1 MDKLR
6 NILDTIYNTEH
17 GMLYFYLILGV
28 IALIFV
34 VLIIITIVKAKKEDK
49 ILQEVEKNNPA
60 LKSEPQEEVK
70 EPVKVELKEKSK
82 EEIKEE
88 SKEENKEEPEEEYE
102 PEYFSETQ
110 IFNKVLMDTNNY
122 NNNEDLTPS
131 PVQNEEIPLTIPE
144 TNELNKSETN
154 DSVYLEPVKED
165 SEDKSIGELFTEE
178 LPVVYP
184 KMTEEEL
191 NKEESKEEIK
201 EESKEETKEESKEE
215 TKEETPLITD
225 TPVVL
230 AEPKEENKELTN
242 TQSIHISNDEIKA
255 RLAKLKNLKREEPA
269 PAEKEIP
276 LEQSDTGLI
285 NIMSNAGINDDMELP
300 AIKEAH
306 NTEEIDTNKTI

>member
-17 GMLYFYLILGV
+17 GMLYFYLILGA

-49 ILQEVEKNNPA
+49 ILKEVEKNNPA

-70 EPVKVELKEKSK
+70 EPVKVELKEEPT

-88 SKEENKEEPEEEYE
+88 QEEYE
-102 PEYFSETQ
+102 PEYYSETQ

-122 NNNEDLTPS
+122 NNNKDLTPS

-144 TNELNKSETN
+144 TNELNKPETN

-165 SEDKSIGELFTEE
+165 LEDKSIGELFTEE
-178 LPVVYP
+178 LPVIYP
-184 KMTEEEL
+184 EMNEEEL
-191 NKEESKEEIK
+191 NKEE
-201 EESKEETKEESKEE
+201 
-215 TKEETPLITD
+215 TPVIQD
-225 TPVVL
+225 TPVVPE
-230 AEPKEENKELTN
+230 EPKEEKKENKELTN

-255 RLAKLKNLKREEPA
+255 RLAKLKNLKKEEPA

-300 AIKEAH
+300 AIKEAC

>member
-1 MDKLR
+1 MTKMDKLR

-70 EPVKVELKEKSK
+70 EPVKVELKEESK
-82 EEIKEE
+82 EEI
-88 SKEENKEEPEEEYE
+88 KEEPEEEYE

-201 EESKEETKEESKEE
+201 EKEET
-215 TKEETPLITD
+215 
-225 TPVVL
+225 
-230 AEPKEENKELTN
+230 KELTN

-255 RLAKLKNLKREEPA
+255 RLAKLKNLKKEEPA

-285 NIMSNAGINDDMELP
+285 NIMSNAGINDDIELP

>member
-49 ILQEVEKNNPA
+49 ILKEVEKNNPA
-60 LKSEPQEEVK
+60 LKSESQEEVK
-70 EPVKVELKEKSK
+70 EPVKVELKEEPT

-88 SKEENKEEPEEEYE
+88 QEEYE
-102 PEYFSETQ
+102 PEYYSETQ

-122 NNNEDLTPS
+122 NNNKDLTPS

-144 TNELNKSETN
+144 TNELNKPETN

-165 SEDKSIGELFTEE
+165 LEDKSIGELFTEE
-178 LPVVYP
+178 LPVIYP
-184 KMTEEEL
+184 EMTEEEL
-191 NKEESKEEIK
+191 NKEEPQ
-201 EESKEETKEESKEE
+201 
-215 TKEETPLITD
+215 EETPVIQD
-225 TPVVL
+225 TPVVPE
-230 AEPKEENKELTN
+230 EPKEENKELTN

-255 RLAKLKNLKREEPA
+255 RLAKLKNLKKEEPA

-300 AIKEAH
+300 AIKEAR

>member
-17 GMLYFYLILGV
+17 GMLYFYLILGA

-49 ILQEVEKNNPA
+49 ILKEVEKNNPA
-60 LKSEPQEEVK
+60 LKREPQEEVK
-70 EPVKVELKEKSK
+70 EAVKVELKEEPT

-88 SKEENKEEPEEEYE
+88 QEEYE
-102 PEYFSETQ
+102 PEYYSETQ

-144 TNELNKSETN
+144 TNELNKPETN

-165 SEDKSIGELFTEE
+165 LEDKSIGELFTEE
-178 LPVVYP
+178 LPVIYP
-184 KMTEEEL
+184 EMTEEEL
-191 NKEESKEEIK
+191 NKEE
-201 EESKEETKEESKEE
+201 TQ
-215 TKEETPLITD
+215 EETPVIQD
-225 TPVVL
+225 TPVVP
-230 AEPKEENKELTN
+230 EKPKEEKEENKELTN

-255 RLAKLKNLKREEPA
+255 RLAKLKNLKKEEPA

-300 AIKEAH
+300 AIKEAR

>member
-17 GMLYFYLILGV
+17 GMLYFYLILGA

-49 ILQEVEKNNPA
+49 ILKEVEKNNPA

-70 EPVKVELKEKSK
+70 EPVKVELKEEPT

-88 SKEENKEEPEEEYE
+88 QEEYE
-102 PEYFSETQ
+102 PEYYSETQ

-144 TNELNKSETN
+144 TNELNKPETN

-165 SEDKSIGELFTEE
+165 LEDKSIGELFTEE
-178 LPVVYP
+178 LPVIYP
-184 KMTEEEL
+184 EMTEEEL
-191 NKEESKEEIK
+191 NKEEPQ
-201 EESKEETKEESKEE
+201 
-215 TKEETPLITD
+215 EETPVIQD
-225 TPVVL
+225 TPVVP
-230 AEPKEENKELTN
+230 EKPKEEKEENKELTN

-255 RLAKLKNLKREEPA
+255 RLAKLKNLKKEEPA

-300 AIKEAH
+300 AIKESR

>member
-70 EPVKVELKEKSK
+70 EPVKVELKEEPK

-88 SKEENKEEPEEEYE
+88 SKEENKEESEEEYE

-154 DSVYLEPVKED
+154 DSVYLEPVKD
-165 SEDKSIGELFTEE
+165 DHEDKSIGELFTEE

-191 NKEESKEEIK
+191 NKEESKEE
-201 EESKEETKEESKEE
+201 

-225 TPVVL
+225 TPIVL

-255 RLAKLKNLKREEPA
+255 RLAKLKNLKKEEPA

>member
-17 GMLYFYLILGV
+17 GMLYFYLILGA

-49 ILQEVEKNNPA
+49 ILKEVEKNNPA

-70 EPVKVELKEKSK
+70 EPVKVELKEEPT

-88 SKEENKEEPEEEYE
+88 QEEYE
-102 PEYFSETQ
+102 PEYYSETQ

-144 TNELNKSETN
+144 TNELNKPETN

-165 SEDKSIGELFTEE
+165 LEDKSIGELFTEE
-178 LPVVYP
+178 LPVIYP
-184 KMTEEEL
+184 EMTEEEL
-191 NKEESKEEIK
+191 NKEETQ
-201 EESKEETKEESKEE
+201 EETSV
-215 TKEETPLITD
+215 IQD
-225 TPVVL
+225 TPVVPE
-230 AEPKEENKELTN
+230 EPKEENKENKELTN

-255 RLAKLKNLKREEPA
+255 RLAKLKNLKKEEPA

-300 AIKEAH
+300 AIKESR
-306 NTEEIDTNKTI
+306 NPEEIDTNKTI

>member
-17 GMLYFYLILGV
+17 GMLYFYLILGA

-49 ILQEVEKNNPA
+49 ILKEVEKNNPA

-70 EPVKVELKEKSK
+70 ESVKVELKEEPT

-88 SKEENKEEPEEEYE
+88 QEEYE
-102 PEYFSETQ
+102 PEYYSETQ

-144 TNELNKSETN
+144 TNELNKPETN
-154 DSVYLEPVKED
+154 DSVYIEPVKED
-165 SEDKSIGELFTEE
+165 LEDKSIGELFTEE
-178 LPVVYP
+178 LPVIYP
-184 KMTEEEL
+184 EMTEEEL
-191 NKEESKEEIK
+191 NKEE
-201 EESKEETKEESKEE
+201 TQ
-215 TKEETPLITD
+215 EETPVIQD

-230 AEPKEENKELTN
+230 EEPKEEKEENKELTN

-255 RLAKLKNLKREEPA
+255 RLAKLKNLKKEEPA

-300 AIKEAH
+300 AIKEAR

>member
-17 GMLYFYLILGV
+17 GMLYFYLILGA

-49 ILQEVEKNNPA
+49 ILKEVEKNNPA

-70 EPVKVELKEKSK
+70 EPVKVELKEEPT
-82 EEIKEE
+82 EEIKE
-88 SKEENKEEPEEEYE
+88 KQEEYE
-102 PEYFSETQ
+102 PEYYSETQ

-144 TNELNKSETN
+144 TNELNKPETN

-165 SEDKSIGELFTEE
+165 LEDKSIGELFTEE
-178 LPVVYP
+178 LPVIYP
-184 KMTEEEL
+184 EMTEEEL
-191 NKEESKEEIK
+191 NKEETQ
-201 EESKEETKEESKEE
+201 EETSV
-215 TKEETPLITD
+215 IQD
-225 TPVVL
+225 TPVVP
-230 AEPKEENKELTN
+230 EKPKEEKEENKELTN

-255 RLAKLKNLKREEPA
+255 RLAKLKNLKKEEPA

-300 AIKEAH
+300 AIKEAR

>member
-60 LKSEPQEEVK
+60 LKSESQEEVK
-70 EPVKVELKEKSK
+70 EPVKVELKEESK
-82 EEIKEE
+82 EEI
-88 SKEENKEEPEEEYE
+88 KEEPEEEYE

-154 DSVYLEPVKED
+154 DSVYLEPVKEA

-191 NKEESKEEIK
+191 NKEESKEE
-201 EESKEETKEESKEE
+201 

-230 AEPKEENKELTN
+230 AEPKEETKELTN

-255 RLAKLKNLKREEPA
+255 RLAKLKNLKKEEPA

-285 NIMSNAGINDDMELP
+285 NIMSNAGINDDIELP

>member
-17 GMLYFYLILGV
+17 GMLYLYLILGV

-49 ILQEVEKNNPA
+49 ILKEVEKNNPA

-70 EPVKVELKEKSK
+70 EPVKVELKEEPT

-88 SKEENKEEPEEEYE
+88 QEEYE
-102 PEYFSETQ
+102 PEYYSETQ

-122 NNNEDLTPS
+122 NNNKDLTPS

-144 TNELNKSETN
+144 TNELNKPETN

-165 SEDKSIGELFTEE
+165 LEDKSIGELFTEE
-178 LPVVYP
+178 LPVIYP
-184 KMTEEEL
+184 EITEEEL
-191 NKEESKEEIK
+191 NKEE
-201 EESKEETKEESKEE
+201 TQ
-215 TKEETPLITD
+215 EETPVIQD
-225 TPVVL
+225 TPVVPE
-230 AEPKEENKELTN
+230 EPKEENKELTN

-255 RLAKLKNLKREEPA
+255 RLAKLKNLKKEEPA

-300 AIKEAH
+300 AIKEAR

>member
-1 MDKLR
+1 MTKMDKLR

-49 ILQEVEKNNPA
+49 ILKEVEKNNPA

-70 EPVKVELKEKSK
+70 EPVKVELKEEPT

-88 SKEENKEEPEEEYE
+88 QEEEYE
-102 PEYFSETQ
+102 PEYYSETQ

-144 TNELNKSETN
+144 TNELNKPETN

-165 SEDKSIGELFTEE
+165 LEDKSIGELFTEE
-178 LPVVYP
+178 LPVIYP
-184 KMTEEEL
+184 EMTEEEL
-191 NKEESKEEIK
+191 NKEEPQEE
-201 EESKEETKEESKEE
+201 
-215 TKEETPLITD
+215 PQQ
-225 TPVVL
+225 
-230 AEPKEENKELTN
+230 ENKV
-242 TQSIHISNDEIKA
+242 
-255 RLAKLKNLKREEPA
+255 
-269 PAEKEIP
+269 
-276 LEQSDTGLI
+276 
-285 NIMSNAGINDDMELP
+285 
-300 AIKEAH
+300 EA
-306 NTEEIDTNKTI
+306 

>member
-17 GMLYFYLILGV
+17 GMLYFYLILGA

-49 ILQEVEKNNPA
+49 ILKEVEKNNPA

-70 EPVKVELKEKSK
+70 EPVKVELKEEPT

-88 SKEENKEEPEEEYE
+88 QEEYE
-102 PEYFSETQ
+102 PEYYSETQ

-144 TNELNKSETN
+144 TNELNKPETN

-165 SEDKSIGELFTEE
+165 LEDKSIGELFTEE
-178 LPVVYP
+178 LPVIYP
-184 KMTEEEL
+184 EMNEEEL
-191 NKEESKEEIK
+191 NKEE
-201 EESKEETKEESKEE
+201 
-215 TKEETPLITD
+215 TPVIQD
-225 TPVVL
+225 TPVVP
-230 AEPKEENKELTN
+230 EKPKEEKEENKELTN

-255 RLAKLKNLKREEPA
+255 RLAKLKNLKKEEPA

-300 AIKEAH
+300 AIKESR

>member
-17 GMLYFYLILGV
+17 GMLYFYLILGA

-49 ILQEVEKNNPA
+49 ILKEVEKNNPA

-70 EPVKVELKEKSK
+70 EPVKVELKEEPT

-88 SKEENKEEPEEEYE
+88 QEEYE
-102 PEYFSETQ
+102 PEYYSETQ

-144 TNELNKSETN
+144 TNELNKPETN

-165 SEDKSIGELFTEE
+165 LEDKSIGELFTEE
-178 LPVVYP
+178 LPVIYP
-184 KMTEEEL
+184 KMNEEEL
-191 NKEESKEEIK
+191 NKEE
-201 EESKEETKEESKEE
+201 TQ
-215 TKEETPLITD
+215 EETPVIQD
-225 TPVVL
+225 TPVVPE
-230 AEPKEENKELTN
+230 EPKEENKENKELTN

-255 RLAKLKNLKREEPA
+255 RLAKLKNLKKEEPA

-300 AIKEAH
+300 AIKEAR

>member
-17 GMLYFYLILGV
+17 GMLYFYLILGA

-49 ILQEVEKNNPA
+49 ILKEVEKNNPA

-70 EPVKVELKEKSK
+70 EPVKVELKEEPT

-88 SKEENKEEPEEEYE
+88 QEEYE
-102 PEYFSETQ
+102 PEYYSETQ

-122 NNNEDLTPS
+122 NNNKDLTPS

-144 TNELNKSETN
+144 TNELNKPETN

-165 SEDKSIGELFTEE
+165 LEDKSIGELFTEE
-178 LPVVYP
+178 LPVIYP
-184 KMTEEEL
+184 EMTEEEL
-191 NKEESKEEIK
+191 NKEE
-201 EESKEETKEESKEE
+201 TQ
-215 TKEETPLITD
+215 EETPVIQD
-225 TPVVL
+225 TPVVPE
-230 AEPKEENKELTN
+230 EPKEENKELTN

-255 RLAKLKNLKREEPA
+255 RLAKLKNLKKEEPA

-300 AIKEAH
+300 AIKEAR

>member
-70 EPVKVELKEKSK
+70 EPVKVELKEESK
-82 EEIKEE
+82 EEI
-88 SKEENKEEPEEEYE
+88 KEEPEEEYE

-191 NKEESKEEIK
+191 NKEESKEE
-201 EESKEETKEESKEE
+201 TKEESKEE
-215 TKEETPLITD
+215 IKEETPLLTD

-230 AEPKEENKELTN
+230 DEPKEENKELTN

-255 RLAKLKNLKREEPA
+255 RLAKLKNLKKEEPA

>member
-1 MDKLR
+1 MTKMDKLR

-17 GMLYFYLILGV
+17 GMLYFYLILGA

-49 ILQEVEKNNPA
+49 ILKEVEKNNPA

-70 EPVKVELKEKSK
+70 EPVKVELKEEPT

-88 SKEENKEEPEEEYE
+88 QEEYE
-102 PEYFSETQ
+102 PEYYSETQ

-144 TNELNKSETN
+144 TNELNKPEIN

-165 SEDKSIGELFTEE
+165 LEDKSIGELFTEE
-178 LPVVYP
+178 LPVIYP
-184 KMTEEEL
+184 EMTEEEL
-191 NKEESKEEIK
+191 NKEE
-201 EESKEETKEESKEE
+201 TQ
-215 TKEETPLITD
+215 EETPVIQD
-225 TPVVL
+225 TPVVP
-230 AEPKEENKELTN
+230 EKPKEEKEENKELTN

-255 RLAKLKNLKREEPA
+255 RLAKLKNLKKEEPA

-300 AIKEAH
+300 AIKEAR

>member
-49 ILQEVEKNNPA
+49 ILKEVEKNNPA
-60 LKSEPQEEVK
+60 LKSESQEEVK
-70 EPVKVELKEKSK
+70 EPVKVELKEEPT

-88 SKEENKEEPEEEYE
+88 QEEYE
-102 PEYFSETQ
+102 PEYYSETQ

-122 NNNEDLTPS
+122 NNNKDLTPS

-144 TNELNKSETN
+144 TNELNKPETN

-165 SEDKSIGELFTEE
+165 LEDKSIGELFTEE
-178 LPVVYP
+178 LPVIYP
-184 KMTEEEL
+184 EMTEEEL
-191 NKEESKEEIK
+191 NKEE
-201 EESKEETKEESKEE
+201 TQ
-215 TKEETPLITD
+215 EETPVIQD
-225 TPVVL
+225 TPVVPE
-230 AEPKEENKELTN
+230 EPKEEKKENKELTN

-255 RLAKLKNLKREEPA
+255 RLAKLKNLKKEEPA

-300 AIKEAH
+300 AIKEAR

>member
-17 GMLYFYLILGV
+17 GMLYFYLILGI

-49 ILQEVEKNNPA
+49 ILKEVEKNNPA

-70 EPVKVELKEKSK
+70 EHVKVELKEEPT
-82 EEIKEE
+82 EEIK
-88 SKEENKEEPEEEYE
+88 EEYE
-102 PEYFSETQ
+102 PEYYSETQ

-122 NNNEDLTPS
+122 NNNKDLTPS

-144 TNELNKSETN
+144 TNELNKPETN

-165 SEDKSIGELFTEE
+165 LEDKSIGELFTEE
-178 LPVVYP
+178 LPVIYP
-184 KMTEEEL
+184 EMTEEEL
-191 NKEESKEEIK
+191 NKEE
-201 EESKEETKEESKEE
+201 TQ
-215 TKEETPLITD
+215 EETPVIQD
-225 TPVVL
+225 TPVVPE
-230 AEPKEENKELTN
+230 EPKEENKELTN

-255 RLAKLKNLKREEPA
+255 RLAKLKNLKKEETA

-300 AIKEAH
+300 AIKEAR

>member
-1 MDKLR
+1 MDKLK

-17 GMLYFYLILGV
+17 GMLYFYLILGA

-49 ILQEVEKNNPA
+49 ILKEVEKNNPA

-70 EPVKVELKEKSK
+70 EPVKVELKEEPT

-88 SKEENKEEPEEEYE
+88 QEEYE
-102 PEYFSETQ
+102 PEYYSETQ

-144 TNELNKSETN
+144 TNELNKPETN

-165 SEDKSIGELFTEE
+165 LEDKSIGELFTEE
-178 LPVVYP
+178 LPVIYP
-184 KMTEEEL
+184 EMTEEEL
-191 NKEESKEEIK
+191 NKEE
-201 EESKEETKEESKEE
+201 TQ
-215 TKEETPLITD
+215 EETPVIQD
-225 TPVVL
+225 TPVVPE
-230 AEPKEENKELTN
+230 EPKEEKKENKELTN

-255 RLAKLKNLKREEPA
+255 RLAKLKNLKKEEPA

-300 AIKEAH
+300 AIKESR

>member
-49 ILQEVEKNNPA
+49 ILKEVEKNNPA

-70 EPVKVELKEKSK
+70 EPVKVELKEEPT

-88 SKEENKEEPEEEYE
+88 QEEYE
-102 PEYFSETQ
+102 PEYYSETQ

-144 TNELNKSETN
+144 TNELNKPETN

-165 SEDKSIGELFTEE
+165 LEDKSIGELFTEE
-178 LPVVYP
+178 LPVIYP
-184 KMTEEEL
+184 EMTEEEL
-191 NKEESKEEIK
+191 NKEETQ
-201 EESKEETKEESKEE
+201 EETSV
-215 TKEETPLITD
+215 IQD
-225 TPVVL
+225 TPVVP
-230 AEPKEENKELTN
+230 EKPKEEKEENKELTN

-255 RLAKLKNLKREEPA
+255 RLAKLKNLKKEEPA

-300 AIKEAH
+300 AIKEAR

>member
-1 MDKLR
+1 
-6 NILDTIYNTEH
+6 
-17 GMLYFYLILGV
+17 MLYFYLILGV

-144 TNELNKSETN
+144 TNELNKSEPN

-184 KMTEEEL
+184 KMTEEE
-191 NKEESKEEIK
+191 
-201 EESKEETKEESKEE
+201 SKEE

-230 AEPKEENKELTN
+230 AEPKEETKELTN

-255 RLAKLKNLKREEPA
+255 RLAKLKNLKKEEPA

-285 NIMSNAGINDDMELP
+285 NIMSNAGINDDIELP

>member
-28 IALIFV
+28 IELIFV

-144 TNELNKSETN
+144 TNELNKSEPN

-184 KMTEEEL
+184 KMTEEE
-191 NKEESKEEIK
+191 
-201 EESKEETKEESKEE
+201 SKEE

-230 AEPKEENKELTN
+230 AEPKEETKELTN

-255 RLAKLKNLKREEPA
+255 RLAKLKNLKKEEPA

-285 NIMSNAGINDDMELP
+285 NIMSNAGINDDIELP

>member
-17 GMLYFYLILGV
+17 GMLYFYLILGA

-49 ILQEVEKNNPA
+49 ILKEVEKNNPA

-70 EPVKVELKEKSK
+70 EPVKVELKEEPT

-88 SKEENKEEPEEEYE
+88 QEEYE
-102 PEYFSETQ
+102 PEYYSETQ

-144 TNELNKSETN
+144 TNELNKPETN

-165 SEDKSIGELFTEE
+165 LEDKSIGELFTEE
-178 LPVVYP
+178 LPVIYP
-184 KMTEEEL
+184 EMTEEEL
-191 NKEESKEEIK
+191 NKEETQ
-201 EESKEETKEESKEE
+201 EETSV
-215 TKEETPLITD
+215 IQD
-225 TPVVL
+225 TPVVPE
-230 AEPKEENKELTN
+230 EPKEENKENKELTN

-255 RLAKLKNLKREEPA
+255 RLAKLKNLKKEELA

-300 AIKEAH
+300 AIKESR

>member
-1 MDKLR
+1 MTKMDKLR

-82 EEIKEE
+82 EENKEE

-184 KMTEEEL
+184 KMTGEEL
-191 NKEESKEEIK
+191 N
-201 EESKEETKEESKEE
+201 KEESKEE

-255 RLAKLKNLKREEPA
+255 RLAKLKNLKKEEPA

>member
-1 MDKLR
+1 MTKMDKLR

-17 GMLYFYLILGV
+17 GMLYFYLILGA

-49 ILQEVEKNNPA
+49 ILKEVEKNNPA

-70 EPVKVELKEKSK
+70 ESVKVELKEEPT

-88 SKEENKEEPEEEYE
+88 QEEYE
-102 PEYFSETQ
+102 PEYYSETQ

-144 TNELNKSETN
+144 TNELNKPETN
-154 DSVYLEPVKED
+154 DSVYIEPVKED
-165 SEDKSIGELFTEE
+165 LEDKSIGELFTEE
-178 LPVVYP
+178 LPVIYP
-184 KMTEEEL
+184 EMNEEEL
-191 NKEESKEEIK
+191 NKEE
-201 EESKEETKEESKEE
+201 
-215 TKEETPLITD
+215 TPVIQD
-225 TPVVL
+225 TPVVPE
-230 AEPKEENKELTN
+230 EPKEEKEENKELTN

-255 RLAKLKNLKREEPA
+255 RLAKLKNLKKEEPA
-269 PAEKEIP
+269 PAKKEIP

-300 AIKEAH
+300 AIKEAR

>member
-49 ILQEVEKNNPA
+49 ILKEVEKNNPA

-70 EPVKVELKEKSK
+70 EPVKVELKEEPT

-88 SKEENKEEPEEEYE
+88 QEEYE
-102 PEYFSETQ
+102 PEYYSETQ

-144 TNELNKSETN
+144 TNELNKPETN

-165 SEDKSIGELFTEE
+165 LEDKSIGELFTEE
-178 LPVVYP
+178 LPVIYP
-184 KMTEEEL
+184 EMTEEEL
-191 NKEESKEEIK
+191 NKEE
-201 EESKEETKEESKEE
+201 TQ
-215 TKEETPLITD
+215 EETPVIQD
-225 TPVVL
+225 TPVVP
-230 AEPKEENKELTN
+230 EKPKEEKEENKELTN

-255 RLAKLKNLKREEPA
+255 RLAKLKNLKKEEPA

-300 AIKEAH
+300 AIKEAR

>member
-70 EPVKVELKEKSK
+70 EPVKVELKEESK
-82 EEIKEE
+82 EEI
-88 SKEENKEEPEEEYE
+88 KEEPEEEYE

-191 NKEESKEEIK
+191 NKEE
-201 EESKEETKEESKEE
+201 
-215 TKEETPLITD
+215 TPLITD

-230 AEPKEENKELTN
+230 AEPKEETKELTN

-255 RLAKLKNLKREEPA
+255 RLAKLKNLKKEEPA

-285 NIMSNAGINDDMELP
+285 NIMSNAGINDDIELP

>member
-17 GMLYFYLILGV
+17 GMLYFYLILGI

-49 ILQEVEKNNPA
+49 ILKEVEKNNPA
-60 LKSEPQEEVK
+60 LKSESQEEVK
-70 EPVKVELKEKSK
+70 EPVKVELKEEPT

-88 SKEENKEEPEEEYE
+88 QEEYE
-102 PEYFSETQ
+102 PEYYSETQ

-122 NNNEDLTPS
+122 NNNKDLTPS

-144 TNELNKSETN
+144 TNELNKPETN

-165 SEDKSIGELFTEE
+165 LEDKSIGELFTEE
-178 LPVVYP
+178 LPVIYP
-184 KMTEEEL
+184 EMTEEEL
-191 NKEESKEEIK
+191 NKEEPQ
-201 EESKEETKEESKEE
+201 
-215 TKEETPLITD
+215 EETPVIQD
-225 TPVVL
+225 TPVVPE
-230 AEPKEENKELTN
+230 EPKEENKELTN

-255 RLAKLKNLKREEPA
+255 RLAKLKNLKKEEPA

-300 AIKEAH
+300 AIKEAR

>member
-1 MDKLR
+1 MTKMDKLR

-17 GMLYFYLILGV
+17 GMLYFYLILGA

-49 ILQEVEKNNPA
+49 ILKEVEKNNPA

-70 EPVKVELKEKSK
+70 EPVKVELKEEPT

-88 SKEENKEEPEEEYE
+88 QEEYE
-102 PEYFSETQ
+102 PEYYSETQ

-144 TNELNKSETN
+144 TNELNKPETN

-165 SEDKSIGELFTEE
+165 LEDKSIGELFTEE
-178 LPVVYP
+178 LPVIYP
-184 KMTEEEL
+184 EMTEEEL
-191 NKEESKEEIK
+191 NKEE
-201 EESKEETKEESKEE
+201 TQ
-215 TKEETPLITD
+215 EETPVIQD
-225 TPVVL
+225 TPVVP
-230 AEPKEENKELTN
+230 EKPKEEKEENKELTN

-255 RLAKLKNLKREEPA
+255 RLAKLKNLKKEEPA

-300 AIKEAH
+300 AIKEAR

>member
-17 GMLYFYLILGV
+17 GMLYFYLILGA

-49 ILQEVEKNNPA
+49 ILKEVEKNNPA

-70 EPVKVELKEKSK
+70 EPVKVELKEEPT

-88 SKEENKEEPEEEYE
+88 QEEYE
-102 PEYFSETQ
+102 PEYYSETQ

-144 TNELNKSETN
+144 TNELNKPEIN

-165 SEDKSIGELFTEE
+165 LEDKSIGELFTEE
-178 LPVVYP
+178 LPVIYP
-184 KMTEEEL
+184 EMTEEEL
-191 NKEESKEEIK
+191 NKEE
-201 EESKEETKEESKEE
+201 TQ
-215 TKEETPLITD
+215 EETPVIQD

-230 AEPKEENKELTN
+230 EEPKEEKEENKELTN

-255 RLAKLKNLKREEPA
+255 RLAKLKNLKKEEPA

-300 AIKEAH
+300 AIKEAR

>member
-17 GMLYFYLILGV
+17 GMLYFYLILGAM
-28 IALIFV
+28 ALIFV

-49 ILQEVEKNNPA
+49 ILKEVEKNNPA

-70 EPVKVELKEKSK
+70 EPVKVELKEEPT

-88 SKEENKEEPEEEYE
+88 QEEYE
-102 PEYFSETQ
+102 PEYYSETQ

-144 TNELNKSETN
+144 TNELNKPETN

-165 SEDKSIGELFTEE
+165 LEDKSIGELFTEE
-178 LPVVYP
+178 LPVIYP
-184 KMTEEEL
+184 EMTEEEL
-191 NKEESKEEIK
+191 NKEETQ
-201 EESKEETKEESKEE
+201 EETSV
-215 TKEETPLITD
+215 IQD
-225 TPVVL
+225 TPVVPE
-230 AEPKEENKELTN
+230 EPKEENKENKELTN

-255 RLAKLKNLKREEPA
+255 RLAKLKNLKKEEPA

-300 AIKEAH
+300 AIKESR

>member
-17 GMLYFYLILGV
+17 GMLYFYLILGA

-49 ILQEVEKNNPA
+49 ILKEVEKNNPA

-70 EPVKVELKEKSK
+70 EPVKVELKEEPT

-88 SKEENKEEPEEEYE
+88 QEEYE
-102 PEYFSETQ
+102 PEYYSETQ

-144 TNELNKSETN
+144 TNELNKPETN
-154 DSVYLEPVKED
+154 DSVYIEPVKED
-165 SEDKSIGELFTEE
+165 LEDKSIGELFTEE
-178 LPVVYP
+178 LPVIYP
-184 KMTEEEL
+184 EMTEEEL
-191 NKEESKEEIK
+191 NKEE
-201 EESKEETKEESKEE
+201 TQ
-215 TKEETPLITD
+215 EETPVIQD

-230 AEPKEENKELTN
+230 EEPKEENKENKELTN

-255 RLAKLKNLKREEPA
+255 RLAKLKNLKKEEPA

-300 AIKEAH
+300 AIKEAR

>member
-88 SKEENKEEPEEEYE
+88 TKEENKEEPEEEYE

-165 SEDKSIGELFTEE
+165 HEDKSIGELFTEE

-191 NKEESKEEIK
+191 NKEESKEE
-201 EESKEETKEESKEE
+201 TKEES
-215 TKEETPLITD
+215 KEETPLITD

-255 RLAKLKNLKREEPA
+255 RLAKLKNLKKEEPA

>member
-70 EPVKVELKEKSK
+70 EPVKVELKEESK

-88 SKEENKEEPEEEYE
+88 PEEENKKEPEEEYE

-144 TNELNKSETN
+144 TNELNKSEPN
-154 DSVYLEPVKED
+154 DSVYLEPVKEEP
-165 SEDKSIGELFTEE
+165 EDKSIGELFTEE

-184 KMTEEEL
+184 KMTEEE
-191 NKEESKEEIK
+191 IK

-215 TKEETPLITD
+215 IKEETPLLTD

-255 RLAKLKNLKREEPA
+255 RLAKLKNLKKEEPA

>member
-17 GMLYFYLILGV
+17 GMLYFYLILGA

-49 ILQEVEKNNPA
+49 ILKEVEKNNPA

-70 EPVKVELKEKSK
+70 EPVKVELKEEPT

-88 SKEENKEEPEEEYE
+88 QEEYE
-102 PEYFSETQ
+102 PEYYSETQ

-144 TNELNKSETN
+144 TNELNKPETN

-165 SEDKSIGELFTEE
+165 LEDKSIGELFTEE
-178 LPVVYP
+178 LPVIYP
-184 KMTEEEL
+184 EMTEEEL
-191 NKEESKEEIK
+191 NKEEPQ
-201 EESKEETKEESKEE
+201 
-215 TKEETPLITD
+215 EETPVIQD

-230 AEPKEENKELTN
+230 EEPKEENKENKELTN

-255 RLAKLKNLKREEPA
+255 RLAKLKNLKKEEPA

-300 AIKEAH
+300 AIKEAR